1 MTSRSQD
8 NNSLQVPSSDST
20 PSTSRPS
27 STNTSSYTDSGEAIS
42 SFKMAPEAV
51 GVLESV
57 INMNKALESQID
69 ALRLRLNVEAK
80 HHDSEKQKIISDKE
94 QELTKKEREVDD
106 LKDSLVHRDDRITGL
121 VKESEQKDREL
132 QEKVQEID
140 NLKKLMKETET
151 YADALNKKVNRLRV
165 DKQKLESDSV
175 YKEQNEEL
183 KKLRRELSI
192 MNDKIGSMEKELSRA
207 KHIID
212 QQNSKIRGLEFEK
225 SAMHEKFK
233 LELDKASRAMRQEVE
248 RMREVMKQ
256 QYEEMRNLRE
266 QNVGISSDVRD
277 IKDLLLKGTVVQP
290 EIREK
295 EYLDVNHLKTPRA
308 LPKSPNFGTRVP
320 LTSRLEQPK
329 LRQSTVRASVPQTTQ
344 LRPRTPSGGLPPLS
358 KDEVHSLAPWLPNSR
373 QANAFTRNAKGKR
386 KWNNVPLLGF
396 TSTKQNLCS
405 TVEKMSQNVHL
416 LRFYWCFEGQPSSSD
431 LYYR

>member
-1 MTSRSQD
+1 
-8 NNSLQVPSSDST
+8 
-20 PSTSRPS
+20 
-27 STNTSSYTDSGEAIS
+27 
-42 SFKMAPEAV
+42 
-51 GVLESV
+51 
-57 INMNKALESQID
+57 MNKALEQQIE

-94 QELTKKEREVDD
+94 KELGKKEKEVDD
-106 LKDSLVHRDDRITGL
+106 LKDSLVHRDDKITGL
-121 VKESEQKDREL
+121 VKEKEQKDREL
-132 QEKVQEID
+132 HEKVQEIE
-140 NLKKLMKETET
+140 NLKKLMQETET
-151 YADALNKKVNRLRV
+151 YADALNKKVNKLRV

-183 KKLRRELSI
+183 KKLRHELST
-192 MNDKIGSMEKELSRA
+192 MKDKIGSMEKELGRA

-233 LELDKASRAMRQEVE
+233 LELDKASKAMRQEVE

-290 EIREK
+290 ELREK
-295 EYLDVNHLKTPRA
+295 EYLDVNHLRTPRSM
-308 LPKSPNFGTRVP
+308 PKSPNFGTRVP

-329 LRQSTVRASVPQTTQ
+329 QRHSTVRASVPAMTQ
-344 LRPRTPSGGLPPLS
+344 LRAKTPLGGLPPLS
-358 KDEVHSLAPWLPNSR
+358 KEESHPVAAPWVPNSR
-373 QANAFTRNAKGKR
+373 QSNVLNRNAKGRR
-386 KWNNVPLLGF
+386 K
-396 TSTKQNLCS
+396 
-405 TVEKMSQNVHL
+405 
-416 LRFYWCFEGQPSSSD
+416 
-431 LYYR
+431 

>member
-1 MTSRSQD
+1 MIRPKLVCPITLKLRVINNFANTIFQDQLGIQGQGLMTSRSQD
-8 NNSLQVPSSDST
+8 SNSLQVPSTSSEST

-27 STNTSSYTDSGEAIS
+27 STGTSSYAESGETIGS
-42 SFKMAPEAV
+42 IKMPPQAV

-57 INMNKALESQID
+57 INMNKALEQQIE

-80 HHDSEKQKIISDKE
+80 HHDSEKQKIINEKEKELNKKDKE
-94 QELTKKEREVDD
+94 VED
-106 LKDSLVHRDDRITGL
+106 LKDSLVNRNDRISLL
-121 VKESEQKDREL
+121 VKEGDQKDREIN
-132 QEKVQEID
+132 EKVKEIN

-151 YADALNKKVNRLRV
+151 YADALHRKVDKLKV

-183 KKLRRELSI
+183 KKLRHELAS
-192 MNDKIGSMEKELSRA
+192 MKDKIGSMEKELNRA

-233 LELDKASRAMRQEVE
+233 EELDKASKAMRQEVE

-277 IKDLLLKGTVVQP
+277 IKDLLLQGTIQP
-290 EIREK
+290 QADFMNK
-295 EYLDVNHLKTPRA
+295 EVSEVHHLRTPRA
-308 LPKSPNFGTRVP
+308 IPKSPNYGTRAAY
-320 LTSRLEQPK
+320 TSRLEPPK
-329 LRQSTVRASVPQTTQ
+329 RQAPVRASIPTMSQ
-344 LRPRTPSGGLPPLS
+344 LRGKNPANLPPITRDDS
-358 KDEVHSLAPWLPNSR
+358 GPPWMPSTR
-373 QANAFTRNAKGKR
+373 QPTFLNRNLKGK
-386 KWNNVPLLGF
+386 K
-396 TSTKQNLCS
+396 K
-405 TVEKMSQNVHL
+405 
-416 LRFYWCFEGQPSSSD
+416 
-431 LYYR
+431 